1 MKTTVKSILILAVA
15 VGATAFTNNTMKKI
29 NVTDSTIQ
37 WTGKKVLG
45 SHTGNIQ
52 LKEGY
57 LEMDGASLMGGMFVV
72 DMTTI
77 EVTDLKA
84 GEGKEKL
91 EGHLKSEDFFGTD
104 IHKTATLVFTN
115 VEAKNGGYT
124 VTGNLTIKNTT
135 EPITFDLKMED
146 GKATTSLKVDR
157 TKYGVRYGSGSFFD
171 NLGDNTISDN
181 FELNVTL
188 MF

>member
-1 MKTTVKSILILAVA
+1 MKTAVKSILILAVA

-29 NVTDSTIQ
+29 SVSESTIE

-45 SHTGNIQ
+45 SHTGTIN
-52 LKEGY
+52 LKEGS
-57 LEMDGASLMGGMFVV
+57 LEMEGSTLTGGMFVV
-72 DMTTI
+72 DMTSI
-77 EVTDLKA
+77 NVTDLKA

-104 IHKTATLVFTN
+104 NHPTATLVFTS
-115 VEAKNGGYT
+115 VKAMNGGYK
-124 VTGNLTIKNTT
+124 VTGNMTIKETT

-146 GKATTSLKVDR
+146 NQATTSLKIDR

-181 FELNVTL
+181 FDLNVTL
-188 MF
+188 KF